1 MLYEDG
7 VMARVAERADIVLL
21 DKHHGPKGSEK
32 DIQDKSKGDSFSK
45 GFAVLQT
52 TWFVSQCIARGVAGL
67 VITELE
73 LATFAFAVL
82 NGILYFLW
90 WNKPLNVSSPTP
102 IYLHRHSTSCSNVD
116 DRSSLTTRER
126 SLERYSST
134 SLQHSSA
141 FGRFCTYSCG
151 LLKAPFFALRYV
163 WQTTL
168 FHREI
173 NQWPTLPTRSGR
185 RQNQEVPP
193 LSVPTFYAPSTR
205 REDRARLIGLGIG
218 VLFGGIHCIAW
229 SFEFPSIAE
238 KWIWRISAV
247 NVTVIPI
254 VMASLYVVIL
264 IGFVRVGSIFIT
276 IIRYMYSTCMVVYS
290 ISRSA
295 LLILPVIALRS
306 LSPASL
312 VEFKWSAF
320 IPHI

>member
-7 VMARVAERADIVLL
+7 VMARVAERGDIDLL
-21 DKHHGPKGSEK
+21 DRHNRPKGSEK
-32 DIQDKSKGDSFSK
+32 DIRDKSKGDSFSK
-45 GFAVLQT
+45 GVAVLQT
-52 TWFVSQCIARGVAGL
+52 TWFVSQCIARAVAGL

-90 WNKPLNVSSPTP
+90 WNKPLNVYCPIP
-102 IYLHRHSTSCSNVD
+102 IYLRRHPTYTD
-116 DRSSLTTRER
+116 DRT
-126 SLERYSST
+126 SLERHSST

-141 FGRFCTYSCG
+141 FSRFCTYSCE

-163 WQTTL
+163 WYTTL
-168 FHREI
+168 FHNEI
-173 NQWPTLPTRSGR
+173 NEWPTLPIRSDR
-185 RQNQEVPP
+185 QQNQGVPH

-229 SFEFPSIAE
+229 SFEFPSVAE
-238 KWIWRISAV
+238 QWIWRISAV

-254 VMASLYVVIL
+254 IMASSYVV
-264 IGFVRVGSIFIT
+264 VRFINVSFIITT
-276 IIRYMYSTCMVVYS
+276 IIVRYTYFTCIVVYS

-295 LLILPVIALRS
+295 LLVLPVIALRS
-306 LSPASL
+306 LPPASL
-312 VEFKWSAF
+312 MEFKWSAF